1 MAFFRGASLVPLPP
15 SASKHEEVRY
25 LDIREDDQ
33 IDEELM
39 ASWIRQAAELP
50 GWVP

>member
-1 MAFFRGASLVPLPP
+1 
-15 SASKHEEVRY
+15 VRY

-33 IDEELM
+33 LDEAQFAACVKQ
-39 ASWIRQAAELP
+39 ASQLP